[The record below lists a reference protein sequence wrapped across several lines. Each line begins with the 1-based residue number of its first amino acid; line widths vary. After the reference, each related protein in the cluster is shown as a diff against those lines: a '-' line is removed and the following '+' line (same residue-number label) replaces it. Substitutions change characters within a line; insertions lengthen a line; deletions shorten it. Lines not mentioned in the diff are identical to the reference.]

1 MPINFFKNNCKTNS
15 NKVEFGLCDDP
26 PPAINPAYIDENDKT
41 KWIGVIKNNNNKEI
55 EFIAIDACIDIRK
68 QDGTLESRCDGLL
81 SYENDLIFVELK
93 YREGGQWLKKGR
105 EQLTITV
112 NNFKANYDILAYNN
126 VYGNVCNSLRPLS
139 HSGHAANI
147 QQFYDETNLVL
158 KSENVIKIE

>member
-1 MPINFFKNNCKTNS
+1 M
-15 NKVEFGLCDDP
+15 
-26 PPAINPAYIDENDKT
+26 
-41 KWIGVIKNNNNKEI
+41 

-68 QDGTLESRCDGLL
+68 PDGNLESRCDGLL
-81 SYENDLIFVELK
+81 SFENDLIFVELK
-93 YREGGQWLKKGR
+93 FREGGQWLKKGR

-112 NNFKANYDILAYNN
+112 NNFKDSYTISEYNN

-158 KSENVIKIE
+158 KSDNVIEI